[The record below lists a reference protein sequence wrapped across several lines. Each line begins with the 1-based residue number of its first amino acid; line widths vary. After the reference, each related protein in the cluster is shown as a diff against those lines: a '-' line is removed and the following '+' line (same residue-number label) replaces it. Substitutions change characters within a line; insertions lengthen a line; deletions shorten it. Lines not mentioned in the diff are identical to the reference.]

1 MRRLVGAAIV
11 AVIIWRLGAG
21 PFLDGLRAVDGRSLA
36 LAGGIGFVTTVC
48 AAWRWHLVSIGLGV
62 AVPLRSA
69 TAAYYRSQLLNMV
82 IPGGVLGDVD
92 RAVRHGSAVGD
103 VGRGLRS
110 VAWER
115 LAGLF
120 VYLVLGLVVLVL
132 LPSGLPTWLP
142 VVVAGV
148 IVGAVAG
155 ALLLSGRPPRGAS
168 RAARAFRAA
177 AADIRDG
184 LLARRVGPGIALASV
199 VAVAGH
205 VATLLLA
212 ARTAGANAPL
222 VLLLPL
228 AVLVLLATVVPTN
241 IGGWGPREGVA
252 AWAFG
257 AAGLGAAQGV
267 ATTTVYAVLTLAA
280 ISPGIPLLV
289 AAWLRRRRHAGDP
302 FRDETPTLG
311 PNLVPADAR
320 PEQGCG

>member
-1 MRRLVGAAIV
+1 
-11 AVIIWRLGAG
+11 
-21 PFLDGLRAVDGRSLA
+21 
-36 LAGGIGFVTTVC
+36 
-48 AAWRWHLVSIGLGV
+48 
-62 AVPLRSA
+62 
-69 TAAYYRSQLLNMV
+69 MV

-132 LPSGLPTWLP
+132 LPSRLPTWLP

-199 VAVAGH
+199 VAGRRPCGHAALGGAYRRSDTHLSCCCCRWPCSCCSRRWCRRTSAAG
-205 VATLLLA
+205 
-212 ARTAGANAPL
+212 
-222 VLLLPL
+222 
-228 AVLVLLATVVPTN
+228 VLVRGWPRGPSVPPV
-241 IGGWGPREGVA
+241 WAPPR
-252 AWAFG
+252 AWP
-257 AAGLGAAQGV
+257 
-267 ATTTVYAVLTLAA
+267 TTTVYAVLTLAA

-302 FRDETPTLG
+302 SPG
-311 PNLVPADAR
+311 
-320 PEQGCG
+320 